1 MLCGQEST
9 REGEKK
15 EMLKGKVV
23 LITGCSRGIGREMM
37 LTFAENGAIVYANAR
52 AQGCLD
58 EYVGEERN
66 CGKIIPIYFDVRD
79 AEKCKMAVLQVKK
92 EQGKLDVL
100 VNNAGVMKD
109 AYLEMVDQ
117 KTINDVFETNVYATI
132 YMTQYAVRM
141 MKRKNCGS
149 IINMSSIVGVSG
161 NAGQTV
167 YSASKGAVATL
178 TKTWAKELAENHI
191 RVNAIAPGKI
201 DTDMYHSIGEERVK
215 EGIKEIGF
223 GRLGTP
229 KEIAN
234 AALYL
239 ASDMSEYV
247 TGQILGV
254 NGGVFI

>member
-1 MLCGQEST
+1 M
-9 REGEKK
+9 KD
-15 EMLKGKVV
+15 KVV

-37 LTFAENGAIVYANAR
+37 ITFAKKGATVYANAR
-52 AQGCLD
+52 TEGCLD
-58 EYVGEERN
+58 QYLNDEHFDGM
-66 CGKIIPIYFDVRD
+66 IIPVYFDVRD
-79 AEKCKMAVLQVKK
+79 IEKCKEVIVKIKK
-92 EQGKLDVL
+92 EQGRLDVL
-100 VNNAGVMKD
+100 INNAGIMKD
-109 AYLEMVDQ
+109 ANLGMIDQ
-117 KTINDVFETNVYATI
+117 ETVNNVFATNVFAMI
-132 YMTQYAVRM
+132 YLTQFAVRL
-141 MKRKNCGS
+141 MKRQKGGS

-178 TKTWAKELAENHI
+178 TKTWAKELAGDYI

-201 DTDMYHSIGEERVK
+201 DTDMYHSIGEKRVVD
-215 EGIKEIGF
+215 GIKEIGF
-223 GRLGTP
+223 GRLGTT

>member
-1 MLCGQEST
+1 MI
-9 REGEKK
+9 
-15 EMLKGKVV
+15 KGKIALV
-23 LITGCSRGIGREMM
+23 TGCSRGIGKEIM
-37 LTFAENGAIVYANAR
+37 LTFAENGAVVYANAR
-52 AQGCLD
+52 TSGCLD
-58 EYVGEERN
+58 EYIDREDIL
-66 CGKIIPIYFDVRD
+66 GKIVPVYFDVKD
-79 AEKCKMAVLQVKK
+79 AEMCKSVVLQIKK

-100 VNNAGVMKD
+100 VNNAGIMKD
-109 AYLEMVDQ
+109 AYLGMIDQ
-117 KTINDVFETNVYATI
+117 ETINNVFATNVYATI
-132 YMTQYAVRM
+132 YLTQYATRI
-141 MKRKNCGS
+141 MKRNNCGS
-149 IINMSSIVGVSG
+149 IINMSSIVGISG

-178 TKTWAKELAENHI
+178 TKTWAKELAESHI

-201 DTDMYHSIGEERVK
+201 DTDMYHSIGEERVR

>member
-1 MLCGQEST
+1 MI
-9 REGEKK
+9 KD
-15 EMLKGKVV
+15 KVV

-37 LTFAENGAIVYANAR
+37 ITFAENGAIVYANAR
-52 AQGCLD
+52 MAGSLD
-58 EYVGEERN
+58 ESISDGHVSGE
-66 CGKIIPIYFDVRD
+66 IIPVYFDVRD
-79 AEKCKMAVLQVKK
+79 VEKCKETILKIKK

-100 VNNAGVMKD
+100 VNNAGIMKD
-109 AYLEMVDQ
+109 AYLGMIDQ
-117 KTINDVFETNVYATI
+117 ETINDVFATNVYATI
-132 YMTQYAVRM
+132 HMTQFAVRL
-141 MKRKNCGS
+141 MKRQKSGS
-149 IINMSSIVGVSG
+149 IINMSSIVGVNG

-178 TKTWAKELAENHI
+178 TKTWAKELAEDHI

-201 DTDMYHSIGEERVK
+201 DTDMYHSIGEERVV

-254 NGGVFI
+254 NGGIFN